1 MATSILSILL
11 FSIIFNG
18 VMGDLAPTNL
28 LATRIGPCYANPSKE
43 VTVSEMSLNTRLYDS
58 SLSGMMNIT
67 NDVENGWVVKGT
79 MQKCQDIRNLDTCDY
94 FKTFTIIS
102 NGCDEEEENEEQE
115 IYSMF
120 FHHVHPRITCPIKA
134 GIYKIVNY
142 PIFTEDNYLIVAESK
157 ISTSVFGYT
166 MRMEGYADTTRILCV
181 EAYLQLLYI
190 REYEERDDSSQKPTA
205 EPSSEE
211 ERVASEEEEGE

>member
-1 MATSILSILL
+1 
-11 FSIIFNG
+11 
-18 VMGDLAPTNL
+18 MGGLAPTNL
-28 LATRIGPCYANPSKE
+28 LATRIGPCYANPSTE
-43 VTVSEMSLNTRLYDS
+43 ITVSEMSLNTRLYDS
-58 SLSGMMNIT
+58 SLSGELNIT
-67 NDVENGWVVKGT
+67 NDLDRCYLFQGI

-94 FKTFTIIS
+94 FKTFTVINS
-102 NGCDEEEENEEQE
+102 GCVEDEENEDQE

-120 FHHVHPRITCPIKA
+120 FHHVHPRMSCPVRA
-134 GIYKIVNY
+134 GNYKIVNY

-166 MRMEGYADTTRILCV
+166 LRLEGYSYTEANRLLCV

-190 REYEERDDSSQKPTA
+190 REYEGRDESPKVTA

-211 ERVASEEEEGE
+211 ERVASEEEGDASEE